1 MAAIEKFAIW
11 SAATVLSESRRAH
24 SCGVR
29 GAIGRPKS
37 RICPWMLRT
46 ARIGGRLSAQGT
58 TRASRTSGNAQQRTD
73 ETNYVPVL
81 GLKYDASG
89 KGTYSSG
96 YDTGSRIGI
105 GGQGGRTEELSRWGV
120 GGTTPCWYN
129 PSDPLDV
136 VVLNGFGGAYLFA
149 LFPIP
154 VFLIGAA
161 RIKSIF
167 ARV

>member
-1 MAAIEKFAIW
+1 
-11 SAATVLSESRRAH
+11 
-24 SCGVR
+24 
-29 GAIGRPKS
+29 
-37 RICPWMLRT
+37 MLRT

-105 GGQGGRTEELSRWGV
+105 GGQGGRTEELSRWAV

-154 VFLIGAA
+154 CSSSA
-161 RIKSIF
+161 RRASDRYLPGCDL
-167 ARV
+167 A